1 MPFTFKDSAGRQYGL
16 TLHAGKSIEIER
28 DHGVN
33 LRNALDGQLID
44 KIDADD
50 SLFVAL
56 LFELSAESAES
67 QGVTPE
73 EFAKALNGDALEA
86 GRKAML
92 DCIVDFSRPGV
103 RPALRTILEKSE
115 LVQTLGTKKILT
127 EAENLTPEIIEAA
140 LDRKIQQAKDRDAAQ
155 WQNSLSDASGSLES
169 ASPKACDSP
178 SDNSTG

>member
-1 MPFTFKDSAGRQYGL
+1 VPFTFKDSAGRQYGL

-28 DHGVN
+28 DHGIN
-33 LRNALDGQLID
+33 LRNTLDGQLFD

-56 LFELSAESAES
+56 LFELASESATE
-67 QGVTPE
+67 QGIKPE

-92 DCIVDFSRPGV
+92 ECIVDFSRPGV

-127 EAENLTPEIIEAA
+127 EAENLTPEMIEAA
-140 LDRKIQQAKDRDAAQ
+140 FDRKIQQAKDRDAVL
-155 WQNSLSDASGSLES
+155 WQNSPLDASDSLVS